1 MLITPLGAVK
11 VFVNDLEVEFT
22 AMNMDNL
29 DSHCPDVNGRF
40 LIQYEYKN
48 EFKNQ
53 EIKCYIPS
61 LNVTGEI
68 MLEVFLCPK
77 N

>member
-1 MLITPLGAVK
+1 
-11 VFVNDLEVEFT
+11 
-22 AMNMDNL
+22 MNMDNL
-29 DSHCPDVNGRF
+29 DSHCPNVNGGF

-53 EIKCYIPS
+53 EIKCCIPS